1 MMSFGDDARECDGCA
16 VGDSTA
22 DNNDNRGRLVRR
34 DNSVFHRVFMAAPDR
49 EDTSAARAAVLI
61 FGMIYTYLNPAFVCP
76 DEYRQYVS
84 AEDEEYLL
92 RLWGGFYGHTPLFA
106 TRISVIY
113 ADEEKIQVEVDYSI
127 FGSRVMS
134 HGPDGIGEDKPLGGW

>member
-1 MMSFGDDARECDGCA
+1 MDVLSAIVLLIIMIIAVVWFGAII
-16 VGDSTA
+16 VYFVM
-22 DNNDNRGRLVRR
+22 LLWRR
-34 DNSVFHRVFMAAPDR
+34 RIGKILLPLF
-49 EDTSAARAAVLI
+49 AAVVI
-61 FGMIYTYLNPAFVCP
+61 FGMVYTYLNPAFVCP

-92 RLWGGFYGHTPLFA
+92 RLWGGFYGHMPIFA

-134 HGPDGIGEDKPLGGW
+134 HGPDGISVDEPLGRW

>member
-1 MMSFGDDARECDGCA
+1 MDVLSAIVLLIIMIIA
-16 VGDSTA
+16 VVWLGA
-22 DNNDNRGRLVRR
+22 IIVYFVMLLWRR
-34 DNSVFHRVFMAAPDR
+34 RIGKILLPLF
-49 EDTSAARAAVLI
+49 AAVLI
-61 FGMIYTYLNPAFVCP
+61 FGMVYTYLNPAFVCP

-113 ADEEKIQVEVDYSI
+113 ADKETIQVEVDYSI

-134 HGPDGIGEDKPLGGW
+134 YGPDGIGVDEPLGRW

>member
-1 MMSFGDDARECDGCA
+1 MDVLSAIVLLIIVIIA
-16 VGDSTA
+16 VVWLGAIIVYFTVC
-22 DNNDNRGRLVRR
+22 LWRR
-34 DNSVFHRVFMAAPDR
+34 RIGKILLPLF
-49 EDTSAARAAVLI
+49 AAVLI
-61 FGMIYTYLNPAFVCP
+61 FGMVYTYLNPAFVCP

-113 ADEEKIQVEVDYSI
+113 ADEETIQVEVAYSI

-134 HGPDGIGEDKPLGGW
+134 HGPDGIGVDKPLGGW

>member
-1 MMSFGDDARECDGCA
+1 MKLLSAIILFIIVIMKVVWLGAIIACFIYFI
-16 VGDSTA
+16 T
-22 DNNDNRGRLVRR
+22 RLWRYR
-34 DNSVFHRVFMAAPDR
+34 LGKILLPLFAAI
-49 EDTSAARAAVLI
+49 LI
-61 FGMIYTYLNPAFVCP
+61 FSVVYAYLNPTFVCP

-92 RLWGGFYGHTPLFA
+92 RLWGGVYGHTPLFA

>member
-1 MMSFGDDARECDGCA
+1 MDVLSAIVLLIIVIIA
-16 VGDSTA
+16 VAWLGAIIVYFTVC
-22 DNNDNRGRLVRR
+22 LWRR
-34 DNSVFHRVFMAAPDR
+34 RIGKILLPLF
-49 EDTSAARAAVLI
+49 AAVLI
-61 FGMIYTYLNPAFVCP
+61 FGMVYTYLNPAFVCP
-76 DEYRQYVS
+76 EEYRQYVS

-113 ADEEKIQVEVDYSI
+113 ADEETIQVEVDYSI

-134 HGPDGIGEDKPLGGW
+134 HGPGGIGEDKPLGGW

>member
-1 MMSFGDDARECDGCA
+1 MDVLSAIVLLIIMIIA
-16 VGDSTA
+16 VVWLGAIIVYFTVC
-22 DNNDNRGRLVRR
+22 LWRR
-34 DNSVFHRVFMAAPDR
+34 RIGKILLPLF
-49 EDTSAARAAVLI
+49 AAVVI
-61 FGMIYTYLNPAFVCP
+61 FGMVYTYLNPAFVCP
-76 DEYRQYVS
+76 EEYRQYVS

-113 ADEEKIQVEVDYSI
+113 ADEETIQVEVAYSI

-134 HGPDGIGEDKPLGGW
+134 HGPDGISVDEPLGRW

>member
-1 MMSFGDDARECDGCA
+1 MDVLSAIVLLIIMIIA
-16 VGDSTA
+16 VVWLGAIIVYFTVC
-22 DNNDNRGRLVRR
+22 LWRR
-34 DNSVFHRVFMAAPDR
+34 RIGKILLPLF
-49 EDTSAARAAVLI
+49 AAVVI
-61 FGMIYTYLNPAFVCP
+61 FGMVYTYLNPAFVCP
-76 DEYRQYVS
+76 EEYRQYVS

-113 ADEEKIQVEVDYSI
+113 ADEETIQVEVAYSI

-134 HGPDGIGEDKPLGGW
+134 HGPVGIGVDKPLGGW

>member
-1 MMSFGDDARECDGCA
+1 MDVLSAIVLLIIVIIA
-16 VGDSTA
+16 VVWLGAIIVYFTVC
-22 DNNDNRGRLVRR
+22 LWRR
-34 DNSVFHRVFMAAPDR
+34 RIGKILLPLA
-49 EDTSAARAAVLI
+49 AAVLI
-61 FGMIYTYLNPAFVCP
+61 FGMVYAYLNPAFVCP

-134 HGPDGIGEDKPLGGW
+134 HGPDGIGVDKPLGGW

>member
-1 MMSFGDDARECDGCA
+1 MDVLSAIILLIIVIIA
-16 VGDSTA
+16 VVWLGAIIVYFTVCLW
-22 DNNDNRGRLVRR
+22 RRRLGKILLPL
-34 DNSVFHRVFMAAPDR
+34 F
-49 EDTSAARAAVLI
+49 AAVVI
-61 FGMIYTYLNPAFVCP
+61 FGMVYTYLNPAFVCP

-92 RLWGGFYGHTPLFA
+92 RLWGGFYGHMPLFA

-113 ADEEKIQVEVDYSI
+113 ADEETIQVEVDYSI

-134 HGPDGIGEDKPLGGW
+134 LGPDGIGVDKPLGRW

>member
-1 MMSFGDDARECDGCA
+1 MKLLSAIILLMIVIIA
-16 VGDSTA
+16 VVWLGAIIVYFVT
-22 DNNDNRGRLVRR
+22 RIWRRRLGKILLPL
-34 DNSVFHRVFMAAPDR
+34 F
-49 EDTSAARAAVLI
+49 AAVLI
-61 FGMIYTYLNPAFVCP
+61 FGMVYAYLNPTFVCP

-113 ADEEKIQVEVDYSI
+113 ADEETIQVEVAYSI

-134 HGPDGIGEDKPLGGW
+134 HGPDGIGEDEPLGRW

>member
-1 MMSFGDDARECDGCA
+1 MMRGNVMDVLSAIVLLIIVIIA
-16 VGDSTA
+16 VVWLGAIIVYFTVC
-22 DNNDNRGRLVRR
+22 LWRR
-34 DNSVFHRVFMAAPDR
+34 RIGKILLPLF
-49 EDTSAARAAVLI
+49 AAVLI
-61 FGMIYTYLNPAFVCP
+61 FGMVYTYLNPAFVCP

-113 ADEEKIQVEVDYSI
+113 ADEETIQVEVAYSI

-134 HGPDGIGEDKPLGGW
+134 HGPDGIGVDKPLGGW

>member
-1 MMSFGDDARECDGCA
+1 MDVLSAIVLLIIVIIA
-16 VGDSTA
+16 VVWLGAIIVYFTVC
-22 DNNDNRGRLVRR
+22 LWRR
-34 DNSVFHRVFMAAPDR
+34 RIGKILLPLF
-49 EDTSAARAAVLI
+49 AAVLI
-61 FGMIYTYLNPAFVCP
+61 FGMVYTYLNPAFVCP
-76 DEYRQYVS
+76 EEYRQYVS

-134 HGPDGIGEDKPLGGW
+134 LGPDGVSVDKPLGGW

>member
-1 MMSFGDDARECDGCA
+1 MDVLSAIVLLIIMIIA
-16 VGDSTA
+16 VVWLGAIIVYFTVC
-22 DNNDNRGRLVRR
+22 LWRR
-34 DNSVFHRVFMAAPDR
+34 RIGKILLPLF
-49 EDTSAARAAVLI
+49 AAVLI
-61 FGMIYTYLNPAFVCP
+61 FGMVYTYLNPAFVCP
-76 DEYRQYVS
+76 EEYRQYVS

-113 ADEEKIQVEVDYSI
+113 ADEETIQVEVAYSI

-134 HGPDGIGEDKPLGGW
+134 HGPDGISVDEPLGRW

>member
-1 MMSFGDDARECDGCA
+1 MDVLSAIVLLIIMIIAVVWFGAIIVYFVMLLWR
-16 VGDSTA
+16 
-22 DNNDNRGRLVRR
+22 RRLGKILLPL
-34 DNSVFHRVFMAAPDR
+34 F
-49 EDTSAARAAVLI
+49 AAVVI
-61 FGMIYTYLNPAFVCP
+61 FGMVYAYLNPAFVCP
-76 DEYRQYVS
+76 EEYRQYVS

-134 HGPDGIGEDKPLGGW
+134 HGPDGIGVDKPLGGW

>member
-1 MMSFGDDARECDGCA
+1 MKLLSAIILLMIVIIA
-16 VGDSTA
+16 VVWLGAIIVYFVT
-22 DNNDNRGRLVRR
+22 RLWRR
-34 DNSVFHRVFMAAPDR
+34 RLGKILLPLF
-49 EDTSAARAAVLI
+49 AAVLI
-61 FGMIYTYLNPAFVCP
+61 FSVVYAYLNPAFVCP

-113 ADEEKIQVEVDYSI
+113 ADEETIQVEVDYSI

-134 HGPDGIGEDKPLGGW
+134 HGPDGIGVDKPLGGW

>member
-1 MMSFGDDARECDGCA
+1 MMRGNVMDVLSAIVLLIIMIIAVVWFG
-16 VGDSTA
+16 VIIVYFVM
-22 DNNDNRGRLVRR
+22 LLWRR
-34 DNSVFHRVFMAAPDR
+34 RIGKILLPLF
-49 EDTSAARAAVLI
+49 AAVLI
-61 FGMIYTYLNPAFVCP
+61 FGMVYTYLNPAFVCP
-76 DEYRQYVS
+76 EEYRQYVS

-113 ADEEKIQVEVDYSI
+113 ADEETIQVEVDYSI

-134 HGPDGIGEDKPLGGW
+134 HGPDGIGVDEPLGRW

>member
-1 MMSFGDDARECDGCA
+1 M
-16 VGDSTA
+16 
-22 DNNDNRGRLVRR
+22 
-34 DNSVFHRVFMAAPDR
+34 
-49 EDTSAARAAVLI
+49 I

-113 ADEEKIQVEVDYSI
+113 ADEETIQVEVAYSI

-134 HGPDGIGEDKPLGGW
+134 HGPDGIGVNKPLGGW

>member
-1 MMSFGDDARECDGCA
+1 MDVLSAIVLLIIMIIA
-16 VGDSTA
+16 VVWLGA
-22 DNNDNRGRLVRR
+22 IIVYFVMLLWRRRLGKILLPL
-34 DNSVFHRVFMAAPDR
+34 F
-49 EDTSAARAAVLI
+49 AAVVI
-61 FGMIYTYLNPAFVCP
+61 FGMVYAYLNPAFVCP
-76 DEYRQYVS
+76 EEYRQYVS

-134 HGPDGIGEDKPLGGW
+134 HPSTANWPFF

>member
-1 MMSFGDDARECDGCA
+1 
-16 VGDSTA
+16 
-22 DNNDNRGRLVRR
+22 
-34 DNSVFHRVFMAAPDR
+34 MAAPDR

-61 FGMIYTYLNPAFVCP
+61 FGMVYTYLNPAFVCP

-92 RLWGGFYGHTPLFA
+92 RLWGGFYGHTPLFT

-113 ADEEKIQVEVDYSI
+113 ADEEKIQVEVAYSI

-134 HGPDGIGEDKPLGGW
+134 LGPDGIGVDKPLGRW

>member
-1 MMSFGDDARECDGCA
+1 MDVLSAIILLIIMIIA
-16 VGDSTA
+16 VVWLGA
-22 DNNDNRGRLVRR
+22 IIVYFVMLLWRR
-34 DNSVFHRVFMAAPDR
+34 RIGKILLPLF
-49 EDTSAARAAVLI
+49 AAVLI
-61 FGMIYTYLNPAFVCP
+61 FGMVYTYLNPAFVCP
-76 DEYRQYVS
+76 EEYRQYVS

-113 ADEEKIQVEVDYSI
+113 ADEETIQVEVDYSI

-134 HGPDGIGEDKPLGGW
+134 HGPDGISVDEPLGRW

>member
-1 MMSFGDDARECDGCA
+1 MMRGNVMDVLSAIILLIIVIIA
-16 VGDSTA
+16 VVWLGAIIVYFTVC
-22 DNNDNRGRLVRR
+22 LWRR
-34 DNSVFHRVFMAAPDR
+34 RIGKILLPLF
-49 EDTSAARAAVLI
+49 AAVLI
-61 FGMIYTYLNPAFVCP
+61 FGMVYTYLNPAFVCP

-113 ADEEKIQVEVDYSI
+113 ADEETIQVEVDYSI

-134 HGPDGIGEDKPLGGW
+134 HGPDGIGVDKPLGGW

>member
-1 MMSFGDDARECDGCA
+1 MDVLSAIVLLIIMIIA
-16 VGDSTA
+16 VVWFRAIIVYFTVCLWRPQIGKILLPLA
-22 DNNDNRGRLVRR
+22 
-34 DNSVFHRVFMAAPDR
+34 
-49 EDTSAARAAVLI
+49 AAVLI

-134 HGPDGIGEDKPLGGW
+134 HGPDGIGVDEPLGGW

>member
-1 MMSFGDDARECDGCA
+1 MDVLSAIVLLIIMIIA
-16 VGDSTA
+16 VVWLGAIIVYFTVC
-22 DNNDNRGRLVRR
+22 LWRR
-34 DNSVFHRVFMAAPDR
+34 RIGKILLPLF
-49 EDTSAARAAVLI
+49 AAVLI
-61 FGMIYTYLNPAFVCP
+61 FGMVYTYLNPAFVCP

-84 AEDEEYLL
+84 ADDEEYLL

-113 ADEEKIQVEVDYSI
+113 ADEETIQVEVDYSI

-134 HGPDGIGEDKPLGGW
+134 LGPDGIGVDEPLGRW

>member
-1 MMSFGDDARECDGCA
+1 MDVLSAIVLLIIMIIA
-16 VGDSTA
+16 VVWLGA
-22 DNNDNRGRLVRR
+22 IIVYFVMLLWRRRLGKILLPL
-34 DNSVFHRVFMAAPDR
+34 F
-49 EDTSAARAAVLI
+49 AAVVI
-61 FGMIYTYLNPAFVCP
+61 FGMVYTYLNPAFICP
-76 DEYRQYVS
+76 EEYRQYVS

-134 HGPDGIGEDKPLGGW
+134 HGPDGIGVDKPLGRW

>member
-1 MMSFGDDARECDGCA
+1 MNVLSAIILLIIVIIAVVLFGAIIVYFTVC
-16 VGDSTA
+16 
-22 DNNDNRGRLVRR
+22 LWRR
-34 DNSVFHRVFMAAPDR
+34 RIGKILLPLF
-49 EDTSAARAAVLI
+49 AAVLI
-61 FGMIYTYLNPAFVCP
+61 FGMVYTYLNPAFVCP

-113 ADEEKIQVEVDYSI
+113 ADEETIQVEVDYSI

-134 HGPDGIGEDKPLGGW
+134 LGPDGIGEDKPLGGW

>member
-1 MMSFGDDARECDGCA
+1 MDVLSAIVLLIIMIIA
-16 VGDSTA
+16 VVWLGAIIVYFTVC
-22 DNNDNRGRLVRR
+22 LWRR
-34 DNSVFHRVFMAAPDR
+34 RIGKILLPLF
-49 EDTSAARAAVLI
+49 AAVLI
-61 FGMIYTYLNPAFVCP
+61 FGMVYTYLNPAFVCP

-113 ADEEKIQVEVDYSI
+113 ADEETIQVEVAYSI

-134 HGPDGIGEDKPLGGW
+134 HGPDGIGVDKPLGGW

>member
-1 MMSFGDDARECDGCA
+1 MDVLSAIILLIIVIIA
-16 VGDSTA
+16 VVWLGAIIVYFTVCLW
-22 DNNDNRGRLVRR
+22 RRRLGKILLPL
-34 DNSVFHRVFMAAPDR
+34 F
-49 EDTSAARAAVLI
+49 AAVLI
-61 FGMIYTYLNPAFVCP
+61 FGRVYTYLNPAFVCP
-76 DEYRQYVS
+76 EEYRQYVS

-113 ADEEKIQVEVDYSI
+113 ADEETIQVEVDYSI

-134 HGPDGIGEDKPLGGW
+134 HGPDGISVDEPLGRW

>member
-1 MMSFGDDARECDGCA
+1 MKLLSAIILLMILIIA
-16 VGDSTA
+16 VIWLGAIIVYFTVCLW
-22 DNNDNRGRLVRR
+22 RRRLGKILLPL
-34 DNSVFHRVFMAAPDR
+34 F
-49 EDTSAARAAVLI
+49 AAVLI
-61 FGMIYTYLNPAFVCP
+61 FGMVYAYLNPTFVCP

-92 RLWGGFYGHTPLFA
+92 RLWGGFYGHTPIFA

-113 ADEEKIQVEVDYSI
+113 ADEETIRVEVAYSI

-134 HGPDGIGEDKPLGGW
+134 HGLDGIGEDKPLGGW

>member
-1 MMSFGDDARECDGCA
+1 MDVLSAIVLLIIMIIA
-16 VGDSTA
+16 VVWLGAIIVYFTVC
-22 DNNDNRGRLVRR
+22 LWRR
-34 DNSVFHRVFMAAPDR
+34 RIGKILLPLF
-49 EDTSAARAAVLI
+49 AAVVI
-61 FGMIYTYLNPAFVCP
+61 FGMVYTYLNPAFVCP
-76 DEYRQYVS
+76 EEYRQYVS

-113 ADEEKIQVEVDYSI
+113 ADEETIQVEVAYSI

-134 HGPDGIGEDKPLGGW
+134 HGPDGIGVDKPLGGW

>member
-1 MMSFGDDARECDGCA
+1 MDVLSAIVLLIIMIIA
-16 VGDSTA
+16 VVWLGA
-22 DNNDNRGRLVRR
+22 IIVYFVMLLWRRRLGKILLPL
-34 DNSVFHRVFMAAPDR
+34 F
-49 EDTSAARAAVLI
+49 AAVVI
-61 FGMIYTYLNPAFVCP
+61 FGMVYAYLNPAFVCP
-76 DEYRQYVS
+76 EEYRQYVS

-134 HGPDGIGEDKPLGGW
+134 HGPDGIGVDKPLGGW

>member
-1 MMSFGDDARECDGCA
+1 MDVLSAIILLIIMIIA
-16 VGDSTA
+16 VVWLGAIIVYFTVC
-22 DNNDNRGRLVRR
+22 LWRR
-34 DNSVFHRVFMAAPDR
+34 RIVKILLPLFAS
-49 EDTSAARAAVLI
+49 VLI
-61 FGMIYTYLNPAFVCP
+61 FGMVYTYLNPAFVCP
-76 DEYRQYVS
+76 EEYRQYVS

-134 HGPDGIGEDKPLGGW
+134 HGPDGIGVDKPLGGW

>member
-1 MMSFGDDARECDGCA
+1 MMRGNVMDVLSAIVLLIIMIIA
-16 VGDSTA
+16 VVWLGA
-22 DNNDNRGRLVRR
+22 IIVYFVMLLWRRRLGKILLPL
-34 DNSVFHRVFMAAPDR
+34 F
-49 EDTSAARAAVLI
+49 AAVVI
-61 FGMIYTYLNPAFVCP
+61 FGMVYTYLNPAFICP
-76 DEYRQYVS
+76 EEYRQYVS

-134 HGPDGIGEDKPLGGW
+134 HGPDGIGVDKPLGRW